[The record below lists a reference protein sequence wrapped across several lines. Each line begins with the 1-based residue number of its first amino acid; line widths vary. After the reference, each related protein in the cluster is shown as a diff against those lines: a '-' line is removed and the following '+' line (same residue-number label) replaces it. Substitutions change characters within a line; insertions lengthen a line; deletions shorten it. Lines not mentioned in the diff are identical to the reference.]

1 MNSRPLHPMSLDP
14 NNLDALTPG
23 HLLVGRPLN
32 SLTEQ
37 CDDSITK
44 LSMTN
49 QWKRIVAVRHSF
61 WQRWSNE
68 YLNLL
73 QQRSKWALICSNI
86 ENGMLVLIVEDN
98 TPPGRWALGR
108 VHECHPGKD
117 KAVKLTSG
125 DNQNQGRI
133 V

>member
-1 MNSRPLHPMSLDP
+1 MKVAEQLIVRCFNGASLNYEELFTAIAQVEAVMNSRPLHPMSLDP

-49 QWKRIVAVRHSF
+49 Q
-61 WQRWSNE
+61 
-68 YLNLL
+68 
-73 QQRSKWALICSNI
+73 
-86 ENGMLVLIVEDN
+86 
-98 TPPGRWALGR
+98 
-108 VHECHPGKD
+108 
-117 KAVKLTSG
+117 
-125 DNQNQGRI
+125 
-133 V
+133 